1 MTFSQPTAGE
11 STRINLLLR
20 TVLNRNSYI
29 VIARLTH
36 TGFDEFSPSR
46 YVCMSKETVSVLV
59 LVFELLNSPSFKII
73 EIQLHKNYN
82 LINERSNKNMEN
94 RKTFNKLVR
103 DKIPEILEKNGAKP
117 ETQILDDS
125 TYLKLLD
132 EKLLEECKEVINA
145 EDSNSKIEE
154 LADILEVIRAI
165 FDTLNV
171 TFEQIEKV
179 RLEKQ
184 EKRGAFKSKI
194 LLKSAVIV
202 EKLK

>member
-1 MTFSQPTAGE
+1 
-11 STRINLLLR
+11 
-20 TVLNRNSYI
+20 
-29 VIARLTH
+29 
-36 TGFDEFSPSR
+36 
-46 YVCMSKETVSVLV
+46 MSKETVSVLV